1 MSSLLNFS
9 NVTTD
14 WCFIF
19 ITLVS
24 EWFCVIIILLFPFIF
39 WYANIILLGFCCWWW
54 YALIKNVIHSAFPLH
69 QTILFLSTIIWKF
82 LIFVWLKFVLILTA
96 YYLGNIFCA
105 TITYLNWVTIEY
117 FMQLYF
123 LEIVSNS
130 FKKILMMFVMTLL
143 L

>member
-9 NVTTD
+9 NVTTE

-24 EWFCVIIILLFPFIF
+24 EFCVIVVLLFPFIF
-39 WYANIILLGFCCWWW
+39 WYVNIILLGFCCCWR
-54 YALIKNVIHSAFPLH
+54 YALIKNVFHSAFPFH
-69 QTILFLSTIIWKF
+69 RTILFLFTIIWKF
-82 LIFVWLKFVLILTA
+82 LIFVWLTFLLIVTA

-105 TITYLNWVTIEY
+105 TITYFNWVMSKY

-123 LEIVSNS
+123 LESVSNS
-130 FKKILMMFVMTLL
+130 FKKILIMFVIALL